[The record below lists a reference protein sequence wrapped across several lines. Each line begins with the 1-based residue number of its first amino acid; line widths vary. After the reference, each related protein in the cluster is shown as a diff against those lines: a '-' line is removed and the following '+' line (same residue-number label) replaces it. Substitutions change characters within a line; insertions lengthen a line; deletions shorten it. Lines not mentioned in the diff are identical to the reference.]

1 MFDDFLLQS
10 KKNCLQSHSLSK
22 ITRKINGKMNVI
34 NCDANLAKE
43 NPVNTACKCNIGF
56 YLSNNPS

>member
-1 MFDDFLLQS
+1 MIFYYKV
-10 KKNCLQSHSLSK
+10 KKKLFTVSFTLKDNK
-22 ITRKINGKMNVI
+22 KMNGKMNAI